1 MVYIWLFSLQIIF
14 LSCLSKFLKSFVFH
28 EKIFFISVDFCSS
41 YLGKMCQVDFLDV
54 QHDLNSLQNW
64 SLTDNEIFFQPS
76 KCVNLTI
83 TRKRQRL
90 YRLMDKDL
98 KFVSSAKDLGFT
110 VLKDLKWTAHIAQVV
125 AKSKRM
131 LGFLKRNCSGDLN
144 KESLKLLYI
153 SLVCSNL
160 CYASQLW
167 APQSP
172 TLMLELENIQ
182 RRATRFILNLNL
194 LPLNYWLEYLDYYFS
209 TSVFMELLLLI

>member
-1 MVYIWLFSLQIIF
+1 MEMM
-14 LSCLSKFLKSFVFH
+14 SCLGN
-28 EKIFFISVDFCSS
+28 I
-41 YLGKMCQVDFLDV
+41 CQVDFLDV
-54 QHDLNSLQNW
+54 QHGLNSLQNW
-64 SLTDNEIFFQPS
+64 SLTDNEIFFQQS

-83 TRKRQRL
+83 TRKRQSSERL

-98 KFVSSAKDLGFT
+98 KFVSSAKDLGFI
-110 VLKDLKWTAHIAQVV
+110 VLKDFKWTAHIAQVV

-160 CYASQLW
+160 CFASQLW
-167 APQSP
+167 AVQSH

-182 RRATRFILNLNL
+182 RRATHFICKNSELSYKDRFLNLNL
-194 LPLNYWLEYLDYYFS
+194 LPLNYLSLQVYLWNY
-209 TSVFMELLLLI
+209 

>member
-1 MVYIWLFSLQIIF
+1 
-14 LSCLSKFLKSFVFH
+14 
-28 EKIFFISVDFCSS
+28 
-41 YLGKMCQVDFLDV
+41 MCQVDFLDV

-83 TRKRQRL
+83 TRKRQSSERL

-160 CYASQLW
+160 CYTSQLW

-182 RRATRFILNLNL
+182 RRATCFICKNSELSYKDRFLNLNL

-209 TSVFMELLLLI
+209 TSVFMELLILI

>member
-1 MVYIWLFSLQIIF
+1 M
-14 LSCLSKFLKSFVFH
+14 SCLSKFLKSFVFH

-41 YLGKMCQVDFLDV
+41 YLGNMCQVDFLDV

-182 RRATRFILNLNL
+182 RRATRFICKNSELSYKDRFLNLNL
-194 LPLNYWLEYLDYYFS
+194 LPLNFWLECLD
-209 TSVFMELLLLI
+209 

>member
-1 MVYIWLFSLQIIF
+1 
-14 LSCLSKFLKSFVFH
+14 
-28 EKIFFISVDFCSS
+28 
-41 YLGKMCQVDFLDV
+41 
-54 QHDLNSLQNW
+54 
-64 SLTDNEIFFQPS
+64 
-76 KCVNLTI
+76 
-83 TRKRQRL
+83 
-90 YRLMDKDL
+90 MDKDL

-110 VLKDLKWTAHIAQVV
+110 VLKDLKRTAHIAQVV

-167 APQSP
+167 VPQSP

>member
-1 MVYIWLFSLQIIF
+1 
-14 LSCLSKFLKSFVFH
+14 
-28 EKIFFISVDFCSS
+28 
-41 YLGKMCQVDFLDV
+41 
-54 QHDLNSLQNW
+54 
-64 SLTDNEIFFQPS
+64 
-76 KCVNLTI
+76 
-83 TRKRQRL
+83 
-90 YRLMDKDL
+90 MDKDL

-194 LPLNYWLEYLDYYFS
+194 LPLNYWLKYLDYYFS